1 MDYDKIKARAYINA
15 CDALRGIMS
24 PTSMPIG
31 LLFIAEAKN
40 AFAAAPDE
48 VTEYELFEFVND
60 RAAHYNTRNVF
71 PTSKDAFRIYN
82 LMRDINEIDW
92 EDVLGSL
99 DYQTRGLIH
108 VPQVINKLFI
118 ERIQPDVKSVLVCEG
133 EKFTPY
139 LHRIVDANP
148 NASYTIT
155 TASEAYQTMLEYAFD
170 GYANVTVVFTDIYT
184 YGFNNRR
191 YDLILSVPNFGKRM
205 VVDLDQTFMCREF
218 EMVAAENL
226 LFHLSGSGR
235 LMIVLPARATYAAGN
250 VKQLRD
256 FIQEMYRLE
265 EIAELPEGCFAGIGI
280 KAYLF
285 SIATGITDD
294 VTVRRYVAASTVT
307 GSGGRIPR
315 ELKLS
320 EETFVMASELAEQG
334 DWNIDKVF
342 AAQDADWQK
351 FLNVKKIALRDVA
364 QVFRG
369 KNITQKD
376 PTGNIGVVNISN
388 LKEYT
393 IDYDGLDHYSSEERK
408 LVSYIL
414 EDGDIII
421 PARGTAL
428 RTAVFKKQPYTC
440 IASSNLIVIRPRK
453 DLLNSTYLKVFFD
466 SPLGTKLLTSAQQGT
481 TVINISY
488 RDIQYIEIPL
498 PEIER
503 QNAIAEEYEHELQIY
518 LDGIK
523 EAETRW
529 NNVLTRL
536 QEEL

>member
-1 MDYDKIKARAYINA
+1 MNYDKLKMDTYFRTY
-15 CDALRGIMS
+15 DALRGMMS
-24 PTSMPIG
+24 PASMPIG
-31 LLFIAEAKN
+31 ILFIAEAKN
-40 AFAAAPDE
+40 AFVDAPDD
-48 VTEYELFEFVND
+48 VTEYELYSFIDD
-60 RAAHYNTRNVF
+60 RAAYYGTRNVF

-82 LMRDINEIDW
+82 LMRDINEVDW
-92 EDVLGSL
+92 EEVLGRL
-99 DYQTRGLIH
+99 DYQARGLIH

-118 ERIQPDVKSVLVCEG
+118 ERIQPDVKSVLICEG

-148 NASYTIT
+148 DASYTIT
-155 TASEAYQTMLEYAFD
+155 TANEAYQTMLEYAFED
-170 GYANVTVVFTDIYT
+170 YANVSVVFADIYS
-184 YGFNNRR
+184 YGFNDRR

-205 VVDLDQTFMCREF
+205 VVDFDQTFMCREF

-226 LFHLSGSGR
+226 LFHLNSNGR

-256 FIQEMYRLE
+256 FIQDMYKLE
-265 EIAELPEGCFAGIGI
+265 EIAELPEGCFEGIGI

-285 SIATGITDD
+285 SITTGITDD
-294 VTVRRYVAASTVT
+294 VTVRRYIAASTVT
-307 GSGGRIPR
+307 GSGGRIPQ
-315 ELKLS
+315 ELKMS

-351 FLNVKKIALRDVA
+351 FMNVKKIALRDVA

-369 KNITQKD
+369 KNVPQKD

-393 IDYDGLDHYSSEERK
+393 IDYDSLDHYSCEERK

-453 DLLNSTYLKVFFD
+453 DLLNSTYLKMFFD
-466 SPLGTKLLTSAQQGT
+466 SPLGNKLLSSAQQGT

-498 PEIER
+498 PEKSR
-503 QNAIAEEYEHELQIY
+503 QDVLAEEYEQELKIY
-518 LDGIK
+518 LDGIR
-523 EAETRW
+523 EAEDRW
-529 NNVLTRL
+529 NSVLNRL

>member
-1 MDYDKIKARAYINA
+1 MNYNQNKAQAYFRVY
-15 CDALRGIMS
+15 DALRDMMS
-24 PTSMPIG
+24 PAAMPVG
-31 LLFIAEAKN
+31 VLLVSEAKD

-48 VTEYELFEFVND
+48 VTEAELYDFISS
-60 RAAHYNTRNVF
+60 RAAHYGTRNVF

-82 LMRDINEIDW
+82 LMRDIEAVDW
-92 EDVLGSL
+92 EELLGAL
-99 DYQTRGLIH
+99 DSQTRGLMHI
-108 VPQVINKLFI
+108 PYTVITLFK
-118 ERIQPDVKSVLVCEG
+118 ERIEPGMNSVLICEG

-139 LHRIVDANP
+139 LHNIIDENP
-148 NASYTIT
+148 KADYTIT
-155 TASEAYQTMLEYAFD
+155 TSNEAYKTMLEYAFAD
-170 GYANVTVVFTDIYT
+170 KANVKVLFTDIYT
-184 YGFNNRR
+184 YGFTDSR
-191 YDLILSVPNFGKRM
+191 YDLILSVPNFGRRL
-205 VVDLDQTFMCREF
+205 VVDFDQKFMCREF
-218 EMVAAENL
+218 ELVAAENL
-226 LFHLSGSGR
+226 LFHLNRSGR
-235 LMIVLPARATYAAGN
+235 LMIVLPARATYAAGD

-265 EIAELPEGCFAGIGI
+265 EISELPVGSFDGTGI
-280 KAYLF
+280 KTYLF
-285 SIATGITDD
+285 SITTGATDD

-307 GSGGRIPR
+307 GSAGKIPR

-320 EETFVMASELAEQG
+320 EETFVMVSELAEQG

-351 FLNVKKIALRDVA
+351 FMDVKKIALCEVA

-369 KNITQKD
+369 KNIPQKD
-376 PTGNIGVVNISN
+376 PTGNIGVINISN

-393 IDYDGLDHYSSEERK
+393 IDYDGLDHYSGEERK

-414 EDGDIII
+414 EDGDIIL

-453 DLLNSTYLKVFFD
+453 DLLNSTYLKMFFD
-466 SPLGTKLLTSAQQGT
+466 SPLGMKLLSSAQQGT
-481 TVINISY
+481 SVINISY
-488 RDIQYIEIPL
+488 RDLQYIEIPL

-503 QNAIAEEYEHELQIY
+503 QNAIADEYEQELQIY
-518 LDGIK
+518 LDGIR

-529 NNVLTRL
+529 NSVLTRL
-536 QEEL
+536 QDEL